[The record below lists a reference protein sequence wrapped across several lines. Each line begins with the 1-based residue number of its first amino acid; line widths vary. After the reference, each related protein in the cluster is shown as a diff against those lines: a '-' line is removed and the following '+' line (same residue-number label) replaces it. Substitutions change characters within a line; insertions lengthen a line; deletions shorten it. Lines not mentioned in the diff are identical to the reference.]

1 MHAIFTFD
9 QVHNTITNNA
19 GRKHR
24 KSSPVMRGV
33 NSMDADA
40 SQVLYMIAN

>member
-1 MHAIFTFD
+1 VHAIFTFD
-9 QVHNTITNNA
+9 QVHNTITNDA

-40 SQVLYMIAN
+40 SQIVDKNAN